1 MSKIGTFVAPFLL
14 VASNP
19 LLSMIFK
26 IHFLRLCVTRKG
38 FAIAIIIYLFS
49 FSTVNLNGLAEVVSV
64 FFSIV
69 VLGTCD

>member
-1 MSKIGTFVAPFLL
+1 MSKIGTCVAPFLL